1 MTCSVKINCKYTMS
15 KCKKDEAAQLKGRPV
30 QQNRTNPNLIMQ
42 LTCQSAF
49 FIDDAEEM
57 VMLRIVGSPL

>member
-1 MTCSVKINCKYTMS
+1 MS
-15 KCKKDEAAQLKGRPV
+15 KCKKDEADKLKGRPV
-30 QQNRTNPNLIMQ
+30 QQNKTNPNLNMQ

>member
-1 MTCSVKINCKYTMS
+1 MQKTEPPNS
-15 KCKKDEAAQLKGRPV
+15 KGGSV
-30 QQNRTNPNLIMQ
+30 QQNKTNPNLIMQ

>member
-1 MTCSVKINCKYTMS
+1 MS

-30 QQNRTNPNLIMQ
+30 QLKGRPVQQNKTNPNLIMQ